1 VYVSTA
7 RAIAAGGGAHVW
19 LGTQRNGPYRDQAG
33 ASALAR
39 HCCSYV
45 FGHHLNY
52 IITRADAYKWSSKTV
67 QFDRAEKGGVA
78 RAHVSSAATSED
90 GLSGPRKGRR
100 ERRPNVRCAGP
111 EWV

>member
-1 VYVSTA
+1 
-7 RAIAAGGGAHVW
+7 
-19 LGTQRNGPYRDQAG
+19 
-33 ASALAR
+33 
-39 HCCSYV
+39 
-45 FGHHLNY
+45 
-52 IITRADAYKWSSKTV
+52 V
-67 QFDRAEKGGVA
+67 QLDRAEKGGVA